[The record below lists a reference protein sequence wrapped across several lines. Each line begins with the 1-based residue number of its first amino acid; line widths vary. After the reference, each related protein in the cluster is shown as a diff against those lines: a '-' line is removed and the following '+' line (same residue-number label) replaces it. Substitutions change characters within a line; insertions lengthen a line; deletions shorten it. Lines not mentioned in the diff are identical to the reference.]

1 MLGFL
6 IESSSQ
12 IHVLSLSQNVNK
24 RGGIVFKKS
33 GQNLE
38 SVYYFGCR
46 SVINVLVWIILT
58 ILPKTSWVVTPY
70 DPWLIFF
77 SSGKFAW
84 IENYGHKIHWCL
96 RAGHRPAG
104 RMGNCAWIYS
114 CQLTTHKHTTET
126 TLKLKLISS
135 WMPCV
140 SLNKGWRKGTN
151 LKTLIGAF
159 LD

>member
-6 IESSSQ
+6 IELSSQ

-70 DPWLIFF
+70 DRWLFF
-77 SSGKFAW
+77 FL
-84 IENYGHKIHWCL
+84 IREICL
-96 RAGHRPAG
+96 NWKLWTQDTLMPEGWTPAG

-114 CQLTTHKHTTET
+114 CQLTTHKHAKET

-135 WMPCV
+135 WKPCV

-151 LKTLIGAF
+151 FKTLIGAF